1 MFEKV
6 LVANRGEI
14 ALRVIRGCRD
24 LGVRTVAVHSEADR
38 HAAFVTMADEAL
50 EIGPA
55 PSTAA
60 SAPIANSGVPGT
72 PSLRT
77 TSTSS
82 GAPSASATPAAT
94 TTPPRGKPNTSGG
107 SGG

>member
-24 LGVRTVAVHSEADR
+24 LGMRTVAVHSAADR
-38 HAAFVTMADEAL
+38 HAAFVSMADEAL

-55 PSTAA
+55 PSTQSYLAVDGIIDAA
-60 SAPIANSGVPGT
+60 KADGQAAIHPCQGIRS
-72 PSLRT
+72 T
-77 TSTSS
+77 TCESVHSVE
-82 GAPSASATPAAT
+82 ASDTD
-94 TTPPRGKPNTSGG
+94 S
-107 SGG
+107 